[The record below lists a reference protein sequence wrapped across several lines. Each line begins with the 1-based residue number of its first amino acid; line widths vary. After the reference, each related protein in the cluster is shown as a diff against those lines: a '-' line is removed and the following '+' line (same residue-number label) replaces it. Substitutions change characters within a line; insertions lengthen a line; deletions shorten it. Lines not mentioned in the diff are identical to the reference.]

1 MHPVQCDNKIVKQM
15 YFVAIH
21 LFFIIINNKGPNQK
35 VASRRI
41 KQGFI

>member
-1 MHPVQCDNKIVKQM
+1 MRPVQCDNKIVKQM

-21 LFFIIINNKGPNQK
+21 LFFIINNKGPNQK